1 MEKKVNR
8 MIASRD
14 SRSRMLAHLF
24 HKAVKTSVILG
35 LRDGAALQKQ
45 IQRVLLSQKE
55 LMILFFGGQTVPC
68 VIAVTEIHRFTCQV
82 DFVVS

>member
-1 MEKKVNR
+1 MEKKTNR
-8 MIASRD
+8 IITTWVSWLW
-14 SRSRMLAHLF
+14 MLAHLF

-45 IQRVLLSQKE
+45 IQRVLLSQKK
-55 LMILFFGGQTVPC
+55 LMILLFGGQTVPC
-68 VIAVTEIHRFTCQV
+68 VIAIAEIHRFTCQV